1 MSAGIKHLEV
11 IGISKAE
18 LISYS
23 AWSALKPKQ
32 FDISLITSSYPLM
45 KSSLRFEDSRL
56 MYEAPLDAR
65 GN

>member
-1 MSAGIKHLEV
+1 MSAGITHLKA

-23 AWSALKPKQ
+23 AWSALKPTQ
-32 FDISLITSSYPLM
+32 FGISLITSCYPLM
-45 KSSLRFEDSRL
+45 KSSVGYKNSSL
-56 MYEAPLDAR
+56 MCEAPLDAR